1 MKTIKMFNFSV
12 NEISGRTFELPY
24 NKAIEIIK
32 ANYPNNNN
40 IDLDNLKAY
49 EVARILWNFC
59 LDDISRHELD
69 NDSFESTIDE
79 TKIYE
84 TTRQVA

>member
-1 MKTIKMFNFSV
+1 MKKTKMFNFSV

-24 NKAIEIIK
+24 DAAIEIIK
-32 ANYPNNNN
+32 TNYPNEDN
-40 IDLDNLKAY
+40 IDLDNLKEY
-49 EVARILWNFC
+49 EIARLLWNFC
-59 LDDISRHELD
+59 FDDISKHELD

-84 TTRQVA
+84 TTR